1 MKIGKTIKEKPISKS
16 YINTGVYAFNPKILR
31 FIKKNKHLDMNL
43 LIQNLSKNSKKVLA
57 YPAYENWLDV
67 GKPADYKKAK
77 RKK

>member
-1 MKIGKTIKEKPISKS
+1 M
-16 YINTGVYAFNPKILR
+16 